1 MSNLGRLAFS
11 LFVTISLGL
20 VATSADAEVIGD
32 INNDDKID
40 LVESIYA
47 LRVISQSTGSGFV
60 PNDLEGKTF
69 FEVHQNSLGNQICI
83 LEFQYDSTN
92 VTGKEWRYI
101 NDDSWLPGC
110 EEEYIYG
117 EEAVMPYT
125 LNNGVIEIDFG
136 SSEGPWQTRLVEKF
150 ADNYLTSNMDGTATW
165 YFRKDKVNSIV
176 DPKIKF
182 TQDILSVNY
191 WYVVETYTDDPDHP
205 DCNGKFDFDG
215 KITLNVQYQDG
226 GTPGAT
232 SAVYALHTGSL
243 ITNHDQKVEVETI
256 STYSPEEIS
265 TVKTV
270 LREDGSTDG
279 TGTVKRW
286 FRDKSAAESF
296 FE

>member
-136 SSEGPWQTRLVEKF
+136 SS
-150 ADNYLTSNMDGTATW
+150 
-165 YFRKDKVNSIV
+165 
-176 DPKIKF
+176 
-182 TQDILSVNY
+182 
-191 WYVVETYTDDPDHP
+191 
-205 DCNGKFDFDG
+205 
-215 KITLNVQYQDG
+215 
-226 GTPGAT
+226 
-232 SAVYALHTGSL
+232 
-243 ITNHDQKVEVETI
+243 
-256 STYSPEEIS
+256 
-265 TVKTV
+265 
-270 LREDGSTDG
+270 
-279 TGTVKRW
+279 
-286 FRDKSAAESF
+286 
-296 FE
+296 